1 MAIKKIL
8 VCDDDEGILDMLALI
23 LEETGHE
30 ILLENNSMNVLS
42 IIETQSP
49 DLILLD
55 LWMPVISG
63 DQVLKSIR
71 SNSNMHNLPVIVISA
86 SRDGKKIAEQAGASA
101 YIAKPFDFQELID
114 SVDACLSGNS
124 NPMNNRN

>member
-1 MAIKKIL
+1 MEIKKIL

-63 DQVLKSIR
+63 DQLLKSIR

-124 NPMNNRN
+124 IPMNNRN